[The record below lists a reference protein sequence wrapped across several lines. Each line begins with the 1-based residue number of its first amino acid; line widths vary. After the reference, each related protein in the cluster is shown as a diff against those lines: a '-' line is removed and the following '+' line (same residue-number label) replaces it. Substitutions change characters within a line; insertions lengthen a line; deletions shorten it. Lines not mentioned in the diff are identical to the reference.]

1 MATAS
6 FGTTGIARLRDGR
19 CITFAA
25 VGPIDGFP
33 VVYCHGAIGS
43 PRWWTPELDAL
54 TQRLRVRYLV
64 VNRPGF
70 GGSDPCPGRTVADF
84 ASDLGEL
91 MDLLGHG
98 RFSVVGVSAG
108 APYAIACAWALPDRI
123 AALAAVSPL
132 GPPDG
137 AGSSASLRYRVPL
150 IPFGA
155 SRSGPILAGLCL
167 RALRLGC
174 QQTAPEAMIDDYV
187 VCRRHWGFDPAEI
200 RVPVIV
206 WHGRGDR
213 LVPLAHTLSLAAA
226 IPMSTAYV
234 EPAAGHF
241 FYSHRLT
248 ESVEALVPRVRQCL
262 AEVTAGSPNASA
274 SASRRW
280 PPAAG
285 RDTRLRSASPR
296 WAARRPPAVRWRSV
310 RRNSDLRA

>member
-6 FGTTGIARLRDGR
+6 VGTTSIARLRDGR
-19 CITFAA
+19 CITFSSA
-25 VGPIDGFP
+25 GPLDGFP

-43 PRWWTPELDAL
+43 PRWWTPELEAL
-54 TQRLRVRYLV
+54 TRRLGIRYLV

-108 APYAIACAWALPDRI
+108 APYAIACGWALPDRI

-150 IPFGA
+150 ISFGGG
-155 SRSGPILAGLCL
+155 RSGPLLADLCL
-167 RALRLGC
+167 RMLRLGC
-174 QQTAPEAMIDDYV
+174 QTAPAAMIDDYG

-200 RVPVIV
+200 RIPVLV
-206 WHGRGDR
+206 WHGGGDR
-213 LVPLAHTLSLAAA
+213 LVPLAHTLSLVAAM
-226 IPMSTAYV
+226 PMGTAHV

-241 FYSHRLT
+241 FYGRRLA
-248 ESVEALVPRVRQCL
+248 EIIEALVPP
-262 AEVTAGSPNASA
+262 T
-274 SASRRW
+274 
-280 PPAAG
+280 
-285 RDTRLRSASPR
+285 
-296 WAARRPPAVRWRSV
+296 PAVCG
-310 RRNSDLRA
+310 ATCGP

>member
-1 MATAS
+1 MAIAS
-6 FGTTGIARLRDGR
+6 FGNTGIARLRDGR
-19 CITFAA
+19 CVTFSSA
-25 VGPIDGFP
+25 GPLDGFP

-54 TQRLRVRYLV
+54 TQRLRIRYLV

-84 ASDLGEL
+84 ALDLAEL

-108 APYAIACAWALPDRI
+108 APYAIACGWALPDRI

-137 AGSSASLRYRVPL
+137 AGSSAGLRYRVPL
-150 IPFGA
+150 IPLRAGRCA
-155 SRSGPILAGLCL
+155 PILAGLCL

-174 QQTAPEAMIDDYV
+174 QTAPAAMIDDYA
-187 VCRRHWGFDPAEI
+187 VCRRHWGFDPADVRI
-200 RVPVIV
+200 PVIV

-213 LVPLAHTLSLAAA
+213 LVPLAHMLTLAAA

-234 EPAAGHF
+234 DPAAGHF
-241 FYSHRLT
+241 FYSKRLT
-248 ESVEALVPRVRQCL
+248 EIVEALIPGARERL
-262 AEVTAGSPNASA
+262 AGLT
-274 SASRRW
+274 
-280 PPAAG
+280 
-285 RDTRLRSASPR
+285 ASP
-296 WAARRPPAVRWRSV
+296 ST
-310 RRNSDLRA
+310 